1 MRHARGAEVRSNFSW
16 NVKPSVVVTREE
28 IRQKLTDEPERFRDL

>member
-16 NVKPSVVVTREE
+16 NVKHSVVTRQE